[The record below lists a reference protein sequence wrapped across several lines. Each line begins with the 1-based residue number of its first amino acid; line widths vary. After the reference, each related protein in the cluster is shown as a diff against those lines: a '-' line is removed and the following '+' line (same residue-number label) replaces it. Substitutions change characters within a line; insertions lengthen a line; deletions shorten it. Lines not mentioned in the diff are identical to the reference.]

1 MLKGQQCCSQR
12 RMAWSRMQPM
22 GHPAAMDIR
31 TPRKQITLQEIHLA
45 ASRHQVSV
53 EAAIDECY
61 ACRKVTLP
69 CCMRLLTSSR
79 LCASDEAL
87 CLHRG

>member
-31 TPRKQITLQEIHLA
+31 TPRKQATLQEIHLA
-45 ASRHQVSV
+45 ASRPQVSI
-53 EAAIDECY
+53 EAPIDAMHAE
-61 ACRKVTLP
+61 K
-69 CCMRLLTSSR
+69 
-79 LCASDEAL
+79 
-87 CLHRG
+87 